1 MEWFQ
6 TPNYVEGRTE
16 EIDLIVIHATRSG
29 FIGNDDRPGTINWF
43 KNPRAQASSHRLY
56 DTDGWVGG
64 FVADWDTAWH
74 AGYLNPRSLGA
85 EVCQPTDDTPF
96 TDLQVMTLAID
107 VRLWCEIHSIPKVR
121 IFDENQCGIIGHDDT
136 DQGQYWG
143 KSDPG
148 HMFPWDRFMEI
159 VNMSEQELTT
169 VKLQLT
175 LVRLI
180 AEGKGQEAF
189 NIMKFIGMK

>member
-1 MEWFQ
+1 MDWFQ
-6 TPNYVEGRTE
+6 IPNYVEGRTE
-16 EIDLIVIHATRSG
+16 KIDLIVIHATRSG
-29 FIGNDDRPGTINWF
+29 IPGNNDRISTINWF
-43 KNPRAQASSHRLY
+43 KNPASHASSHRLY

-96 TDLQVMTLAID
+96 TDLQVMTLAIG

-121 IFDENQCGIIGHDDT
+121 VFDENQRGIIGHDDT

-143 KSDPG
+143 KTDPG

-159 VNMSEQELTT
+159 VNMSDAELAIL
-169 VKLQLT
+169 KMQIA
-175 LVRLI
+175 LI
-180 AEGKGQEAF
+180 KAIVEGRYQDAH
-189 NIMKFIGMK
+189 NILAYIGCK